1 MKEELL
7 KLLESKGLTIK
18 FEGYWTG
25 EDYVDTEYLKNTYPE
40 ILELFG
46 EDVVCEGAGE
56 GAITKAILGLLG
68 YLSENGIESVKCR
81 IATMNKF
88 NDKIR
93 IYLTS
98 CWLGPC
104 VPIVTLE
111 NEGQFTVSNEP
122 EPHVEWAD
130 GSDWGVAFVG
140 YLELVG

>member
-25 EDYVDTEYLKNTYPE
+25 EEYVDTEFLENVDPE
-40 ILELFG
+40 MLRLFDENG
-46 EDVVCEGAGE
+46 VFEGASE
-56 GAITKAILGLLG
+56 EAITKAILGLLG
-68 YLSENGIESVKCR
+68 YLSENNIESIKCR
-81 IATMNKF
+81 LANMDKF

-98 CWLGPC
+98 HWLGPC
-104 VPIVTLE
+104 VPRVTLE
-111 NEGQFTVSNEP
+111 NEGQFTICNVP
-122 EPHVEWAD
+122 EPHVKWAD

-140 YLELVG
+140 YLELVK

>member
-46 EDVVCEGAGE
+46 EDVVCEGASE
-56 GAITKAILGLLG
+56 KVITKTILGLLG
-68 YLSENGIESVKCR
+68 YLSENDVESVKCR
-81 IATMNKF
+81 VATMDKF

-98 CWLGPC
+98 HWLGTC
-104 VPIVTLE
+104 VPQVTLE
-111 NEGQFTVSNEP
+111 NEAHFTIGNNP

>member
-46 EDVVCEGAGE
+46 EDVVCEGASE
-56 GAITKAILGLLG
+56 EAITKAILGLLG

-88 NDKIR
+88 EDMNYHTESSDFSSGNFDKYI
-93 IYLTS
+93 IT
-98 CWLGPC
+98 
-104 VPIVTLE
+104 E
-111 NEGQFTVSNEP
+111 NKGE
-122 EPHVEWAD
+122 
-130 GSDWGVAFVG
+130 
-140 YLELVG
+140 